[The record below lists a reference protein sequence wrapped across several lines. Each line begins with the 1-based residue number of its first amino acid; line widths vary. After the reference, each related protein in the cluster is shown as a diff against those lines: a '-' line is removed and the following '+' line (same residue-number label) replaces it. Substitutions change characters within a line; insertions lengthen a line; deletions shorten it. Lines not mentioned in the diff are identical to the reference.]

1 MDCAISLL
9 LENVNNR
16 RKLYIGRSLP
26 LQESPSAVAVNAVA
40 IAAEVATS
48 VQKEVVTMNLALVIR
63 VEVPTMYKVMLLLV
77 VIEESTLVIC
87 QIDGNSSLVVL
98 DWPIPAIYQVINKGI
113 ITKIDQPPKALS
125 LNRCF
130 KSTFLWWIRATWRL
144 SDSTRSW
151 HVSPLFYIIVHV
163 CVRYNV

>member
-98 DWPIPAIYQVINKGI
+98 D
-113 ITKIDQPPKALS
+113 
-125 LNRCF
+125 
-130 KSTFLWWIRATWRL
+130 
-144 SDSTRSW
+144 
-151 HVSPLFYIIVHV
+151 
-163 CVRYNV
+163 